1 MPAADPVPEITD
13 RQREVLGFIARF
25 YADHGYAVTNRQIC
39 KQFNF
44 ASPNAA
50 VMHLKALASTL
61 TKTRARCSSSPP
73 TRSVP
78 SCGDASPSPT
88 RSRPR
93 RRRSRSRR
101 SRSPRAWSG

>member
-1 MPAADPVPEITD
+1 MTSQQVELSPITP

-50 VMHLKALASTL
+50 VMHLKAL
-61 TKTRARCSSSPP
+61 
-73 TRSVP
+73 
-78 SCGDASPSPT
+78 
-88 RSRPR
+88 R
-93 RRRSRSRR
+93 RRDLVTWQPGEARTIRPTQAGVSLLEGGDSD
-101 SRSPRAWSG
+101 G